1 MAGKAPLGPIP
12 QTDPRAGYLAHQAA
26 IDRAL
31 SRVLESGSYILGR
44 EVEAFEA
51 AFADFVGVAYAVGC
65 ALALRACNI
74 GAGDLVFTVSHTA
87 VATVAAIERVGAMPV
102 LIDVEPGTYT
112 MAPHEL
118 SRALQVP
125 HAGRPAAVLPVH
137 LYGQSAE
144 LSPLCDLA
152 SANGLHLIE
161 DCAQSHGALC
171 RGRSTGSFGDV
182 GCFSFYPTKNLGALG
197 DGGMVVARNPALATA
212 LREMREYGWRERYV
226 SACVGINS
234 RLDSIQAAILRV
246 KLGSLEADNARR
258 RTIADRYD
266 SGLAK
271 LPLTLPKRR
280 SYAIHVFHQYVVR
293 LADRDALRDWLQ
305 AAGIRT
311 GIHYPVPVHLQPALS
326 RPSRCRP
333 VRPRRNRACVTT
345 ALEPADVSPDL
356 RRMIQRI
363 ITQIQ
368 GFFSRLR

>member
-65 ALALRACNI
+65 ASGTDAIELALRACNI

-125 HAGRPAAVLPVH
+125 HAGRRAAVLPVH
-137 LYGQSAE
+137 LYGQPAE

-152 SANGLHLIE
+152 SANGLRLIE

-197 DGGMVVARNPALATA
+197 DGGMVVARNPALAAAYHCRPLRFRPGETA
-212 LREMREYGWRERYV
+212 ANASEAPFVRDPCLSPICDPPRRSRRVARLVASYGDPYRHPL
-226 SACVGINS
+226 SGSGPFAACV
-234 RLDSIQAAILRV
+234 
-246 KLGSLEADNARR
+246 
-258 RTIADRYD
+258 
-266 SGLAK
+266 
-271 LPLTLPKRR
+271 
-280 SYAIHVFHQYVVR
+280 
-293 LADRDALRDWLQ
+293 
-305 AAGIRT
+305 
-311 GIHYPVPVHLQPALS
+311 S

-345 ALEPADVSPDL
+345 ALDPHSPDDKPIL
-356 RRMIQRI
+356 SALATIP
-363 ITQIQ
+363 
-368 GFFSRLR
+368 G